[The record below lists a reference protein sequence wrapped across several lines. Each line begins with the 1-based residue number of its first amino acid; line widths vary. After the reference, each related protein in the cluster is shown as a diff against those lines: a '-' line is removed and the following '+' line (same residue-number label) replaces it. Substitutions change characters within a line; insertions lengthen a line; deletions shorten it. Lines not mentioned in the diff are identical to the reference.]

1 MFHLLITFALNIY
14 LDTSLG
20 GGGWRTYSL
29 LSYLPCMLSLARRVF
44 TIPFLLAC
52 ACWKTCYTCHIIFDW
67 KNWKISGPNGL
78 SKCPES
84 REIDFGNFGEK
95 YVRHFFDHFLIIFQ
109 NPDLEVQNPDLFMTE
124 LSCHPLG
131 ARI

>member
-1 MFHLLITFALNIY
+1 MLEKKSKKVVPKYWEHL
-14 LDTSLG
+14 
-20 GGGWRTYSL
+20 
-29 LSYLPCMLSLARRVF
+29 
-44 TIPFLLAC
+44 
-52 ACWKTCYTCHIIFDW
+52 
-67 KNWKISGPNGL
+67 KISGSNGL

-84 REIDFGNFGEK
+84 REMDFGHFREK
-95 YVRHFFDHFLIIFQ
+95 YFSTIFSTIFWTIFQ